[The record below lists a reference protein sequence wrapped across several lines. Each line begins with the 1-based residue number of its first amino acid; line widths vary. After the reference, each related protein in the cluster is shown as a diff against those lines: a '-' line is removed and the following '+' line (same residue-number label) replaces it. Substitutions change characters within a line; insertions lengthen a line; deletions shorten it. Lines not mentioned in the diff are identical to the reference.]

1 MESSSTSKQ
10 YCCCLR
16 IPASNIYTQEL
27 PPQTSATIDIISHVY
42 EIHDAVVDDSS
53 IESRNVPLEF
63 LLQRLHEVDE
73 VVLEG
78 ASAIGSVP
86 AAEGE
91 EEVAG
96 GLSGVGVVEE
106 GDRLHRSGRVGQHA
120 AHGGPLHKHAR
131 GGRGRAIRGTS
142 EEMLHRDVEVA
153 PLGVE
158 HHNRG
163 REFVRQR
170 AESVHNVNRE
180 HALTHIRR
188 TPLVH
193 LLLGLLALGVAAGFQ
208 CIRDLR
214 AQKVARNLDNGA
226 RNVSGKTP
234 ALVIL
239 YIMSEVLILL
249 H

>member
-1 MESSSTSKQ
+1 M
-10 YCCCLR
+10 
-16 IPASNIYTQEL
+16 
-27 PPQTSATIDIISHVY
+27 
-42 EIHDAVVDDSS
+42 
-53 IESRNVPLEF
+53 
-63 LLQRLHEVDE
+63 LQRLHEVDE

-78 ASAIGSVP
+78 ASAIGGLP

-96 GLSGVGVVEE
+96 GLRGVGVVEE
-106 GDRLHRSGRVGQHA
+106 GYRLHRPGGVGQHA
-120 AHGGPLHKHAR
+120 VHSGPLHKHAR
-131 GGRGRAIRGTS
+131 GGRGRAIRRAR
-142 EEMLHRDVEVA
+142 EEVLHRDVKVA

-158 HHNRG
+158 RHDRG

-170 AESVHNVNRE
+170 AESVHDVDRG

-226 RNVSGKTP
+226 RNVLGAGTP
-234 ALVIL
+234 ALVI
-239 YIMSEVLILL
+239 YIMSEVLNLL